1 MKKTGW
7 DCYSCANDRNTH
19 IRVFSGVSVSID
31 PNDSFTP
38 HPFFLV
44 YSQAWISS
52 LHLTTFGYQ
61 SDLMSLEATKH
72 HTSWHEIC
80 LGRAS
85 IGVSHHYELG
95 LVRLTLELLE
105 DSVRVPS
112 CKLDNFC
119 YFPVKQVKLPW
130 PCEQFFFGGIG
141 GGGTVHE
148 GQKVITLGNKGEAA
162 QTSLVWIKYIQLTQS
177 WCNQRTEDA
186 CDLSIFREQS
196 FDVVFDKSLGENSC
210 SVTAFTAAEKSF
222 CRLSSK
228 GTPWKLQLLCK
239 LECFK

>member
-7 DCYSCANDRNTH
+7 DCYSCANDRNTHTH

-119 YFPVKQVKLPW
+119 VIFLLNKWSCHDLVSS
-130 PCEQFFFGGIG
+130 FFLGALG
-141 GGGTVHE
+141 GGYRTWGT
-148 GQKVITLGNKGEAA
+148 
-162 QTSLVWIKYIQLTQS
+162 
-177 WCNQRTEDA
+177 
-186 CDLSIFREQS
+186 
-196 FDVVFDKSLGENSC
+196 KSNNL
-210 SVTAFTAAEKSF
+210 
-222 CRLSSK
+222 R
-228 GTPWKLQLLCK
+228 
-239 LECFK
+239 